1 MKFMCVYGNE
11 LRTAEREGNKGGSM
25 EAGGTQTEMPAVKLG
40 ESGAFQKGNPN
51 KARASTRLRQPPWPK
66 VKPVQV

>member
-11 LRTAEREGNKGGSM
+11 LRTAGCWEGVLGGSQ
-25 EAGGTQTEMPAVKLG
+25 GGKQTEMPAVKLDDG
-40 ESGAFQKGNPN
+40 KGNPN
-51 KARASTRLRQPPWPK
+51 KARASTRLRQSPWPK